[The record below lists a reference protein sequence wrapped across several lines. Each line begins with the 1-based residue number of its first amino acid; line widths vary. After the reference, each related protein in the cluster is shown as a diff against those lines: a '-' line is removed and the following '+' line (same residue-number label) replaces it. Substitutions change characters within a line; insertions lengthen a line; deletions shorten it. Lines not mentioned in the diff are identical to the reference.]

1 MALARRPGATT
12 PARPSSRSSSR
23 RPRAGAV
30 AASTSLSTSRWCFS
44 AARGRGRT
52 AKTGTTRTDGR
63 ARSVRNASWDGFETE
78 DEGAETAIGDPSTR
92 ERRTLGYAGA
102 LALNLLLG
110 TLFCWSIYLV
120 PLELS
125 LGTGRAVLSSVFS
138 IGTIGTV
145 SAMSFAGPWVYAKF
159 APSRVAA
166 LAAALAACGLWV
178 ASSAVPLGATWPLF
192 LGYGVMFGFAS
203 GLGYGLSVQMSPYAP
218 LSAGLATGLVTSARA
233 FGAFVFAPV
242 VKEAVFTG
250 GAQYALSLLGN
261 IIALSSIPIVYF
273 FKASKLTMPLAKM
286 RDKENVTLEQME
298 RDIKLRPLVRLLWM
312 CMATGLF
319 SGLMVMSHGATL
331 LSTRGL
337 SAELLVIGGVSIVSV
352 MTSVGRILGGWLCDR
367 VSPKRVLVFTPLLAV
382 GPLIWA
388 AMDSTS
394 VIAGELALSAAAL
407 VYGMFAS
414 TIPVEVRRVAGDGDF
429 ARTYGRIFTA
439 WGLSGLTA
447 PYVAGYFYDLFG
459 DYSFALRIAA
469 VLSCVS
475 AALASALESPRTA
488 ERERLLDEASRVSA
502 AAKRGERFIDCT
514 DIDT

>member
-1 MALARRPGATT
+1 
-12 PARPSSRSSSR
+12 
-23 RPRAGAV
+23 
-30 AASTSLSTSRWCFS
+30 
-44 AARGRGRT
+44 
-52 AKTGTTRTDGR
+52 
-63 ARSVRNASWDGFETE
+63 
-78 DEGAETAIGDPSTR
+78 
-92 ERRTLGYAGA
+92 
-102 LALNLLLG
+102 
-110 TLFCWSIYLV
+110 
-120 PLELS
+120 
-125 LGTGRAVLSSVFS
+125 
-138 IGTIGTV
+138 
-145 SAMSFAGPWVYAKF
+145 
-159 APSRVAA
+159 
-166 LAAALAACGLWV
+166 
-178 ASSAVPLGATWPLF
+178 
-192 LGYGVMFGFAS
+192 MFGFAS

-261 IIALSSIPIVYF
+261 IIALSSIPIVFF

-337 SAELLVIGGVSIVSV
+337 SAEMLVIGGVSIVSV
-352 MTSVGRILGGWLCDR
+352 MTSIGRILGGWLCDR
-367 VSPKRVLVFTPLLAV
+367 VPPKRVLVFTPLLAV

-388 AMDSTS
+388 ATDSTS